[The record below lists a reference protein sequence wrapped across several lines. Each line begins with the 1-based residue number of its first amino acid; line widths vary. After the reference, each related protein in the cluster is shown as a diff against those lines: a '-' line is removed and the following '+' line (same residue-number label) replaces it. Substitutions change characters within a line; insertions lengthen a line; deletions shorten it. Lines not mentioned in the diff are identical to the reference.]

1 MKTKKVI
8 SAMLLIG
15 AVGFANAQSDPGT
28 DGMPTGYFEIGFGL
42 AQPMGSYANASGSGY
57 GGYALPGSS
66 FNLSFG
72 FPIAHSNFGI
82 ALMYNYAY
90 NVYDINSYVNNV
102 QVTDQNNSYVALQN
116 DGYSES
122 FILGGLY
129 ATIPIQRL
137 SFDFRLM
144 GGVAVCGL
152 PESDYGAYATS
163 PVASNNFEWD
173 TYSST
178 SSAFAFDLGGGI
190 RYRFWRTSI
199 MAGIDY
205 MTTNPMASTTQQYT
219 DQFGNVTYTHIG
231 NTVPISL
238 LTFSIGIGYSFW

>member
-1 MKTKKVI
+1 MKTRKII
-8 SAMLLIG
+8 SVMLFLG
-15 AVGFANAQSDPGT
+15 AAGFANAQSDAGT
-28 DGMPTGYFEIGFGL
+28 DGSSTGYFEISYGL
-42 AQPMGSYANASGSGY
+42 AEPMGSFANATGSGY

-66 FNLSFG
+66 FGLSLG
-72 FPIAHSNFGI
+72 IPIAHSNFGV
-82 ALMYNYAY
+82 ALMYNYSF
-90 NVYDINSYVNNV
+90 NTYDINSYVNNV
-102 QVTDQNNSYVALQN
+102 QVSDQNNSYVALQN

-122 FILGGLY
+122 FIMGGLY
-129 ATIPIQRL
+129 ATIPIQRF
-137 SFDFRLM
+137 SFDFRFM
-144 GGVAVCGL
+144 GGLAVCNL

-163 PVASNNFEWD
+163 AFATNNFEWD

-178 SSAFAFDLGGGI
+178 SSAFALDLGGGI

-205 MTTNPMASTTQQYT
+205 ITTDPIANTTQQYT

-238 LTFSIGIGYSFW
+238 MDFTIGIGYSF